1 MSADLN
7 KVIVLKRNDDE
18 EKRKN
23 YKKIYDLSLIDS
35 IKNIT
40 PDEKLLLLST
50 IKKILLCTNKYID
63 SFNKKYLLDLL
74 ELLGFYFL
82 VYLII
87 FLPIFRFIVM
97 TEEQVEYTKGY
108 TIYIKF
114 RMFVESHIIVVIL
127 KILDLAPTRSKYKKL
142 NLYYARREINK
153 IKNIFNIAIDDKTFD
168 LKIKRNNQ
176 ITEPNSEDEFYQYVI
191 CYPKY
196 FYDIDPNIIT
206 PQESLMLELTK
217 VTEMKVFG
225 TIFIMKYTKILFFIG
240 EIISFYYLSLAR
252 IMMYNVILIINIFIN
267 SGIDFY
273 YGIKRHERVRII
285 QYMILRR
292 YFKDGYFI
300 NMSDEITEIFKLNKK
315 YEEEGEK
322 AETDYLNIYK
332 KIEAIHDKVN
342 SWF

>member
-1 MSADLN
+1 
-7 KVIVLKRNDDE
+7 
-18 EKRKN
+18 
-23 YKKIYDLSLIDS
+23 
-35 IKNIT
+35 
-40 PDEKLLLLST
+40 
-50 IKKILLCTNKYID
+50 
-63 SFNKKYLLDLL
+63 
-74 ELLGFYFL
+74 
-82 VYLII
+82 
-87 FLPIFRFIVM
+87 
-97 TEEQVEYTKGY
+97 
-108 TIYIKF
+108 
-114 RMFVESHIIVVIL
+114 
-127 KILDLAPTRSKYKKL
+127 
-142 NLYYARREINK
+142 
-153 IKNIFNIAIDDKTFD
+153 
-168 LKIKRNNQ
+168 
-176 ITEPNSEDEFYQYVI
+176 
-191 CYPKY
+191 
-196 FYDIDPNIIT
+196 
-206 PQESLMLELTK
+206 MLELTK

-240 EIISFYYLSLAR
+240 EVISFYYLSLAR

-300 NMSDEITEIFKLNKK
+300 NMGDEIIEIFKLNKK